1 MRMAQ
6 GTAGGAILTEIEGGI
21 ATLTLNRPTVRNAID
36 DAMRTDLVA
45 ALDELGRD
53 SAVRAVVVTG
63 AGKGFCSGGD
73 VKGMLQRM
81 AQPATELAINGWRRQ
96 QRTHHAIAAL
106 HTLGKPT
113 IAAVNGAATGLGC
126 DVALCCDVIIAS
138 DAASF
143 AMSYIRR
150 GLIPDGGGMY
160 FLPRRVGLARAKE
173 LIFTGRAVTA
183 SEALALGMIERVT
196 TPDRLLADARAWAD
210 ELSQGAPAALSLS
223 KAILNQTFEATMD
236 QVFASGS
243 QAQAICYTTAEH
255 HASVNAFLAKA
266 DAAKAGAATAP
277 RDR

>member
-1 MRMAQ
+1 MAH
-6 GTAGGAILTEIEGGI
+6 GSTGSTILAETENGI
-21 ATLTLNRPTVRNAID
+21 ATLTLNRPEVRNAID
-36 DAMRTDLVA
+36 DAMRSELLAT
-45 ALDELGRD
+45 LDTLGRD
-53 SAVRAVVVTG
+53 PGVRALIVTG

-73 VKGMLQRM
+73 VKGMMQRM
-81 AQPATELAINGWRRQ
+81 AEPATELAINGWRRQ

-106 HTLGKPT
+106 HALGKPT

-126 DVALCCDVIIAS
+126 DVALCCDFIIAS

-173 LIFTGRAVTA
+173 LIFTGRTLAPA
-183 SEALALGMIERVT
+183 EALALGMIERVT
-196 TPDRLLADARAWAD
+196 APDRLLTDARAWAD
-210 ELSQGAPAALSLS
+210 ELSRGSSAALALS
-223 KAILNQTFEATMD
+223 KAILDQTFEATMD

-255 HASVNAFLAKA
+255 HASVDAFLAKSN
-266 DAAKAGAATAP
+266 DTAG
-277 RDR
+277 R